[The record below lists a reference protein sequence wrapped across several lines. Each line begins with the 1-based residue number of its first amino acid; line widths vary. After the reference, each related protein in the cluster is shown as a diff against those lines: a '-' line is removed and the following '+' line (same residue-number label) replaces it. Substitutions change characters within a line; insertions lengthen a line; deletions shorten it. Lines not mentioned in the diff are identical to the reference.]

1 MKQINMLESPVRQVF
16 FSYLVPSI
24 SATLVTSIY
33 ILADTM
39 MIGRGVGGSGIA
51 AMNILLPLYNTYFG
65 IGMMCGVGGS
75 VLFGFSRGR
84 GDEKRA
90 RSYFTAALCVV
101 LALSAV
107 FLILGRIF
115 FNPLITFMGNTPLLN
130 EYTVPYGTVLTTAAP
145 MFALSSFLQAFVR
158 NDGAP
163 KLAMAGVISGG
174 VTNVIL
180 DLLVVAL
187 FHMGVGAAALATVLS
202 QALSALLCLVQLL
215 KSPEEY
221 RVSLKKIRL
230 DLPMLKQIIANGL
243 PAGVQNSI
251 IALANVVVQSNINAF
266 GKIAMAGCGS
276 YSKIEGFVFLP
287 VTCFALSITTFT
299 SQNLGAGNYDRVKKG
314 GIFGAVCSIILAEL
328 VGVALYILMP
338 VLIAAF
344 NRDPDVIRCG
354 VAQARTIA
362 PFYFLLA
369 FSHCAAG
376 ILRGAG
382 KSAVPMFVM
391 MVCWCIIRVTYITI
405 TVRMIPS
412 IRVIFW
418 AYPLTWALSSIV
430 FLFYLFK
437 TDWIHP
443 KRKNV

>member
-145 MFALSSFLQAFVR
+145 MFALSSFLQACDSGLCIHFYHEMGNGRCGAGDGHR
-158 NDGAP
+158 NDTHGADP
-163 KLAMAGVISGG
+163 RKP
-174 VTNVIL
+174 
-180 DLLVVAL
+180 
-187 FHMGVGAAALATVLS
+187 F
-202 QALSALLCLVQLL
+202 
-215 KSPEEY
+215 
-221 RVSLKKIRL
+221 
-230 DLPMLKQIIANGL
+230 
-243 PAGVQNSI
+243 
-251 IALANVVVQSNINAF
+251 
-266 GKIAMAGCGS
+266 
-276 YSKIEGFVFLP
+276 FLE
-287 VTCFALSITTFT
+287 
-299 SQNLGAGNYDRVKKG
+299 R
-314 GIFGAVCSIILAEL
+314 
-328 VGVALYILMP
+328 
-338 VLIAAF
+338 
-344 NRDPDVIRCG
+344 
-354 VAQARTIA
+354 
-362 PFYFLLA
+362 
-369 FSHCAAG
+369 
-376 ILRGAG
+376 
-382 KSAVPMFVM
+382 
-391 MVCWCIIRVTYITI
+391 
-405 TVRMIPS
+405 
-412 IRVIFW
+412 
-418 AYPLTWALSSIV
+418 
-430 FLFYLFK
+430 
-437 TDWIHP
+437 
-443 KRKNV
+443 

>member
-180 DLLVVAL
+180 DYVYI
-187 FHMGVGAAALATVLS
+187 FIMKWGMRGAALATATGTTLTVLILAS
-202 QALSALLCLVQLL
+202 HFFSKDNHLKLEFSDVWRRVPEVLGNGLASFILEISNGFVMLLFNRQLLAYVGEMGITVYGIITNTALVASSISNGIAQAVQPLLSA
-215 KSPEEY
+215 
-221 RVSLKKIRL
+221 
-230 DLPMLKQIIANGL
+230 N
-243 PAGVQNSI
+243 
-251 IALANVVVQSNINAF
+251 F
-266 GKIAMAGCGS
+266 
-276 YSKIEGFVFLP
+276 
-287 VTCFALSITTFT
+287 
-299 SQNLGAGNYDRVKKG
+299 GAGNLKRVGEARK
-314 GIFGAVCSIILAEL
+314 L
-328 VGVALYILMP
+328 GV
-338 VLIAAF
+338 
-344 NRDPDVIRCG
+344 
-354 VAQARTIA
+354 RTG
-362 PFYFLLA
+362 F
-369 FSHCAAG
+369 AAG
-376 ILRGAG
+376 FIFTAIGHADPGTVVLSVPGPDTG
-382 KSAVPMFVM
+382 DPHNGGPGDPAVFPLLLSQRVEHHQRNVFPVYCETA
-391 MVCWCIIRVTYITI
+391 VFFNDHTAPRSDLKQRVRVPSPGTLWCRRNLAYGDCIRVHHGGRCIC
-405 TVRMIPS
+405 
-412 IRVIFW
+412 
-418 AYPLTWALSSIV
+418 AYEKG
-430 FLFYLFK
+430 K
-437 TDWIHP
+437 TLIY
-443 KRKNV
+443 

>member
-180 DLLVVAL
+180 DYVYI
-187 FHMGVGAAALATVLS
+187 FIMKWGMGGAALATATGTTLTVLILAS
-202 QALSALLCLVQLL
+202 HFFSKDNHLKLEFSDVWRRVPEVLGNGLASFILEISNGFVMLLFNRQLLAYVGEMGITVYGIITNTALVASSISNGIAQAVQPLLSA
-215 KSPEEY
+215 
-221 RVSLKKIRL
+221 
-230 DLPMLKQIIANGL
+230 N
-243 PAGVQNSI
+243 
-251 IALANVVVQSNINAF
+251 F
-266 GKIAMAGCGS
+266 
-276 YSKIEGFVFLP
+276 
-287 VTCFALSITTFT
+287 
-299 SQNLGAGNYDRVKKG
+299 GAGNLKRVGEARKLGVRICRRLPIHCDRHADPGTVVLSVPGPDTGDPHNG
-314 GIFGAVCSIILAEL
+314 GPGDPAVFPRLLSQRVEHHQRNVFPVYCETAVFFNDHTAPRSDLKQRVRVPSPGTLWCRRNLAY
-328 VGVALYILMP
+328 G
-338 VLIAAF
+338 
-344 NRDPDVIRCG
+344 DC
-354 VAQARTIA
+354 
-362 PFYFLLA
+362 
-369 FSHCAAG
+369 
-376 ILRGAG
+376 
-382 KSAVPMFVM
+382 
-391 MVCWCIIRVTYITI
+391 IRVHHGGRC
-405 TVRMIPS
+405 VC
-412 IRVIFW
+412 
-418 AYPLTWALSSIV
+418 AYEKG
-430 FLFYLFK
+430 K
-437 TDWIHP
+437 TLI
-443 KRKNV
+443 

>member
-180 DLLVVAL
+180 DYVYI
-187 FHMGVGAAALATVLS
+187 FIMKWGMGGAALATATGTTLTVLILASHFFSKDNHLKLEFSDVWRRVPEVLGNGLASFILEISNGFVMLLFNRQLLAYVGEMGITVYGIITNTALVASAAFRELWRGKPEESRRGEKTGSPDRICRRLHIHCDRHADPGTVVLS
-202 QALSALLCLVQLL
+202 VPGPDTGDPHNGGPGDPAVFPLLLSQ
-215 KSPEEY
+215 
-221 RVSLKKIRL
+221 RVEHHQRNVFPVYCETVVFFNDHTAPRS
-230 DLPMLKQIIANGL
+230 DLKQRVRVPSPGTLWCRRN
-243 PAGVQNSI
+243 
-251 IALANVVVQSNINAF
+251 LAY
-266 GKIAMAGCGS
+266 GDC
-276 YSKIEGFVFLP
+276 
-287 VTCFALSITTFT
+287 
-299 SQNLGAGNYDRVKKG
+299 
-314 GIFGAVCSIILAEL
+314 
-328 VGVALYILMP
+328 
-338 VLIAAF
+338 
-344 NRDPDVIRCG
+344 
-354 VAQARTIA
+354 
-362 PFYFLLA
+362 
-369 FSHCAAG
+369 
-376 ILRGAG
+376 
-382 KSAVPMFVM
+382 
-391 MVCWCIIRVTYITI
+391 IRVHHGGRC
-405 TVRMIPS
+405 VC
-412 IRVIFW
+412 
-418 AYPLTWALSSIV
+418 AYEKG
-430 FLFYLFK
+430 K
-437 TDWIHP
+437 TLIY
-443 KRKNV
+443 

>member
-180 DLLVVAL
+180 DYVYI
-187 FHMGVGAAALATVLS
+187 FIMKWGMGGAALATATGTTLTVLILASHFFSKDNHLKLEFSDVWRRVPEVLGNGLASFILEISNGFVMLLFNRQLLTYVGEMGNHGLWNHHKHRACGIVHFQRYRSGSTAAAFRELWRGKPEESRRGEKAGSPDRICRRVHIHCDRHADPGTVVLS
-202 QALSALLCLVQLL
+202 VSGPDTGDPHNGGPGDPAVFPLLLSQ
-215 KSPEEY
+215 
-221 RVSLKKIRL
+221 RVEHHQRNVFPVYCETAVFFNDHTAPRS
-230 DLPMLKQIIANGL
+230 DLKQRVRVPSPGTLWCRRN
-243 PAGVQNSI
+243 
-251 IALANVVVQSNINAF
+251 LAY
-266 GKIAMAGCGS
+266 GDC
-276 YSKIEGFVFLP
+276 
-287 VTCFALSITTFT
+287 
-299 SQNLGAGNYDRVKKG
+299 
-314 GIFGAVCSIILAEL
+314 
-328 VGVALYILMP
+328 
-338 VLIAAF
+338 
-344 NRDPDVIRCG
+344 
-354 VAQARTIA
+354 
-362 PFYFLLA
+362 
-369 FSHCAAG
+369 
-376 ILRGAG
+376 
-382 KSAVPMFVM
+382 
-391 MVCWCIIRVTYITI
+391 IRVHHGGRC
-405 TVRMIPS
+405 VC
-412 IRVIFW
+412 
-418 AYPLTWALSSIV
+418 AYE
-430 FLFYLFK
+430 
-437 TDWIHP
+437 
-443 KRKNV
+443 